1 MLQIGYVRKEWGP
14 AWGFNQVRAP
24 GGKGRRPLDVQL
36 RPLGPSPAEGAGE
49 LRRPAL
55 GVSPHA
61 CRRPAGRERCP
72 GQGASAL

>member
-1 MLQIGYVRKEWGP
+1 MLQIGCVGKEWGP
-14 AWGFNQVRAP
+14 ARGFNQVRAP
-24 GGKGRRPLDVQL
+24 GAKGRRPLDVQL
-36 RPLGPSPAEGAGE
+36 RPLGPSPAQGAGE

-55 GVSPHA
+55 CVPPHA